1 MFCLTDITIEKLQGL
16 LRSLNSFILRNIKQ
30 FIQRISRFAGSI
42 YKRLPKTPIS
52 YHITHSNKVYDM
64 IMMKKNIKEF
74 DSFFDKR
81 VKVLSNIIHS
91 NLLNNKLIEE
101 AKLKELLLQNKTSE
115 YIEELIKKKKY
126 STAYRFMNAL
136 QYDTVSYQ
144 ELVYSMA
151 TNDMKLQSKIIK
163 EQHLDTKDNQK
174 VLNHL
179 HSESMRFFIFRAEI
193 PIQKVEELFLGDES
207 KLQFLV
213 ENYFTSNKQIA
224 IQIAKRNNIKVQNPQ
239 IQQEIDNC
247 TNVIDNA
254 LLKNDDFLPS
264 ELILKTKNANNFV
277 LLKNFNISRED
288 VYLIEDETQ
297 LTDEIIDEILKA
309 PQTGID
315 TESFQEIPQTK
326 FTQRMN
332 KVCLLQIALP
342 QKIFLLN
349 TANLTSSSKYQQF
362 LVKYTTSNALKIGQN
377 LRQDFLSLLGQIRAS
392 DVQLNQIIELSQL
405 FQQKFPQEKKTNLS
419 FQCSKLL
426 GKELDKVEQISN
438 WQKRPLRNAQIHYA
452 ALDAYICLHLYNLYK
467 Q

>member
-1 MFCLTDITIEKLQGL
+1 MQ
-16 LRSLNSFILRNIKQ
+16 
-30 FIQRISRFAGSI
+30 
-42 YKRLPKTPIS
+42 
-52 YHITHSNKVYDM
+52 
-64 IMMKKNIKEF
+64 KKNIREF

-81 VKVLSNIIHS
+81 VKVVSNIIHS
-91 NLLNNKLIEE
+91 NVLNHKLIEE
-101 AKLKELLLQNKTSE
+101 AKLKELLLENKTSE

-151 TNDMKLQSKIIK
+151 TNDMKLQSKIIR

-179 HSESMRFFIFRAEI
+179 HGESMRFFIFRAEI

-247 TNVIDNA
+247 TNVTENA

-264 ELILKTKNANNFV
+264 EVILKTKNANDYV

-288 VYLIEDETQ
+288 VYLIEDEAQ
-297 LTDEIIDEILKA
+297 LTDEIIEEILNA

-326 FTQRMN
+326 FTSRMN

-342 QKIFLLN
+342 QKIFILN
-349 TANLTSSSKYQQF
+349 SANLTSSCKYQQF
-362 LVKYTTSNALKIGQN
+362 LVKYATSNALKIGQN

-392 DVQLNQIIELSQL
+392 GVQLNQIIELSEL

-438 WQKRPLRNAQIHYA
+438 WQRRPLRNAQIHYA